1 MSQTEVHDNLE
12 TSGCKLCRE
21 RGRNKLDFD
30 FTMAF
35 QPIVNVQNRRVF
47 AHEALVRGLDG
58 SGAGAV
64 ISKITKENQYL
75 FDQRCRVQ
83 AIEQAHHIGIRET
96 ISINFMPNA
105 VYEPENCI
113 KTTLAAAKRTKWPL
127 NRIIF
132 EFTESES
139 IDTAHIRN
147 ILEEYQRHGFRVAID
162 DFGAGHA
169 GLNWLIDLKPD
180 IVKVD
185 MHLVRGVNKDHGRR
199 TIVQSLVNMCTEL
212 GCTVIAEGVETVEEL
227 ETLQNAGIRL
237 FQGFL
242 FAKPSIGSASEI
254 TWPANTSERHR
265 HM

>member
-1 MSQTEVHDNLE
+1 MSQAEAHDSRE

-21 RGRNKLDFD
+21 RGPNKLDFD

-35 QPIVNVQNRRVF
+35 QPIINVKNREVF

-64 ISKITKENQYL
+64 LSKINKENRYF
-75 FDQRCRVQ
+75 FDQHCRGK
-83 AIEQAHHIGIRET
+83 AIEQAHHIGIKEA

-105 VYEPENCI
+105 VYQPENCI
-113 KTTLAAAKRTKWPL
+113 KTTLAAAKKNKWPL

-132 EFTESES
+132 EFAEGES
-139 IDTAHIRN
+139 IDTAHIKG
-147 ILEEYQRHGFRVAID
+147 IIKEYQRYGFRVAID

-180 IVKVD
+180 IVKID
-185 MHLVRGVNKDHGRR
+185 MHLVRDVDKDHGRR
-199 TIVQSLVNMCTEL
+199 TIVQSLVSMCAGL
-212 GCTVIAEGVETVEEL
+212 DCTVIAEGVETVEEL
-227 ETLQNAGIRL
+227 ETLQNAGIQL

-242 FAKPSIGSASEI
+242 LAKPAIDSVTEI
-254 TWPANTSERHR
+254 AWPANNSERSR